1 MKLSPCYHFS
11 CATAKFSVLL
21 ARFLKG
27 LSMFFIS
34 CATSLILSRN
44 TPISILSN
52 HSTETTLPVTAH
64 GSLVSSFKTRCQVR
78 SLLWLEASSV
88 CPSFWEQTHAWAMQY
103 QGLCDPPLARS
114 ALCLPWNSFP
124 TSLSSCAFLQPYQP
138 LCCFWK
144 HTKRISLNMHLYLL
158 LPRPRMTQINFCH
171 FIREAF
177 LDYCVSNSCILSS
190 LPRLSVLPLLV
201 LTLTTWVFI
210 DYLSH
215 YKRRSWK

>member
-44 TPISILSN
+44 TPISILSS

-88 CPSFWEQTHAWAMQY
+88 CPSFWEQTHARAMQY

-114 ALCLPWNSFP
+114 VLCLPWNSFP

-144 HTKRISLNMHLYLL
+144 HTKRISLKTCICTCCCLVLEWLRSTSVTSSERLFLTTVYPIAASSH
-158 LPRPRMTQINFCH
+158 H
-171 FIREAF
+171 F
-177 LDYCVSNSCILSS
+177 LDSVSCL
-190 LPRLSVLPLLV
+190 
-201 LTLTTWVFI
+201 
-210 DYLSH
+210 Y
-215 YKRRSWK
+215 